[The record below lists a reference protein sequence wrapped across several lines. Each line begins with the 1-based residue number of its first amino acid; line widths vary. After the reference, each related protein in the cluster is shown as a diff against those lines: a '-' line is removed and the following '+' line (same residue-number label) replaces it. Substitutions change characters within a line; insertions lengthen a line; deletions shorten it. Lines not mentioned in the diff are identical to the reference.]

1 MVTSK
6 HAYLNQPQT
15 FSSQICSYICYN
27 GQKRRVTNGFAKGGL
42 MMYPIVCSGVNT
54 QINTGESPRLL
65 GTLSGQ
71 GVYNPSQVESQVAKL
86 FQSSPVMVV

>member
-6 HAYLNQPQT
+6 RAYLNQPQT

-27 GQKRRVTNGFAKGGL
+27 EQKRRVTNGFAKGGL
-42 MMYPIVCSGVNT
+42 MYPIVCSGVNT
-54 QINTGESPRLL
+54 QINIGESPRLL

-71 GVYNPSQVESQVAKL
+71 SVYNPSQVESQVAKL
-86 FQSSPVMVV
+86 FQSSSVMVV